1 MSYEKKNSLSER
13 SQFFLVLFYN
23 ERREVMV
30 KLVGKKRTILLI
42 YTLDIK
48 DFYPSITEPMLD
60 KVISIAHLLNN
71 KVALL
76 KKMHRRN
83 FRRYMIELKNRC
95 DRLYP
100 SHTLLLRLLIPWGT

>member
-1 MSYEKKNSLSER
+1 MYEKKNSLSER

-30 KLVGKKRTILLI
+30 KLVGKRTILLI

-48 DFYPSITEPMLD
+48 DFYPAITEPMLD

-76 KKMHRRN
+76 KKCTEGI
-83 FRRYMIELKNRC
+83 F
-95 DRLYP
+95 DV
-100 SHTLLLRLLIPWGT
+100 T